1 MEEQFLK
8 RIKTIILFLCVLH
21 VRDNFQTKC
30 AQNGVH
36 QISSCLVCRFSC
48 RKNEKIA
55 RPTCKRIYRNQ
66 SILLLYILGM
76 STCAPLQSIVD
87 IIRLTIH
94 LSSKIVSVNAYPPVP
109 LLTEI
114 HRSVVSRLLFHFV
127 FVIFHVMCISKQQ
140 SRAAPANVYLSLI
153 TP

>member
-1 MEEQFLK
+1 MFSTYETTFKPNVLK
-8 RIKTIILFLCVLH
+8 MVFIRFRH
-21 VRDNFQTKC
+21 
-30 AQNGVH
+30 A
-36 QISSCLVCRFSC
+36 SSADFHAGRM
-48 RKNEKIA
+48 KKIA

-87 IIRLTIH
+87 IIRLAIH